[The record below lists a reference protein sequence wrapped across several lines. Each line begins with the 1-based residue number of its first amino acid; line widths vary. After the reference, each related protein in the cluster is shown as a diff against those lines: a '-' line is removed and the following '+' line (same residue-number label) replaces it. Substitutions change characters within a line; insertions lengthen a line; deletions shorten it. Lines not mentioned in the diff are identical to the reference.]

1 MMIAANAV
9 RAAACALA
17 LLVSHTLALNAH
29 GQQNYPE
36 RPIRFLV
43 PFPAGGAADTVA
55 RTIGEQLVAQMGQ
68 PVVIDNRP
76 GAGGRIATDLVAKG
90 APDGYTLLLATVG
103 GISVSPALYRSLP
116 YNVERDLAPV
126 TRVAEVINVMVVNP
140 NTGVTSV
147 KGFVDWARKR
157 GETRY
162 GSAGTGQP
170 EHLAAELLR
179 RLTGLNLTHVP
190 YKGGGPALVDLIS
203 GDIQLVFATYVVASP
218 HVQAGRLRA
227 LAVSTPQRQ
236 PLLPDLPAVGETVSG
251 FGLSNWEGVFA
262 PKRTPPP
269 LLERLHGEINKA
281 LAHPELKRRQNLLGI
296 EPVGSRSREEFAKFV
311 REDAAMWAR
320 IVKEADIRLD

>member
-1 MMIAANAV
+1 MNAFNAL
-9 RAAACALA
+9 RAVACAVA
-17 LLVSHTLALNAH
+17 LLVSHTLVWNAH
-29 GQQNYPE
+29 AQQNYPD

-55 RTIGEQLVAQMGQ
+55 RTIGEQRVAQMGQ

-76 GAGGRIATDLVAKG
+76 GAGGRIATELVAKG
-90 APDGYTLLLATVG
+90 TPNGYTLLLATVG
-103 GISVSPALYRSLP
+103 GISVSPALYHDLP

-126 TRVAEVINVMVVNP
+126 TRVAEVINVMVINP

-147 KGFVDWARKR
+147 KGFIDWARKR

-179 RLTGLNLTHVP
+179 GLTGLNLTHVP
-190 YKGGGPALVDLIS
+190 YKGGGPALVDLTS
-203 GDIQLVFATYVVASP
+203 GDIQLVFATYVVAAP
-218 HVQAGRLRA
+218 HLQAGRLRA

-236 PLLPDLPAVGETVSG
+236 PLLPDLPTVGEAVPG

-262 PKRTPPP
+262 PKHTPTPI
-269 LLERLHGEINKA
+269 LERLHREINKA
-281 LAHPELKRRQNLLGI
+281 LLHPELKRRQNLLGI
-296 EPVGSRSREEFAKFV
+296 EPGGSPSREEFAKFV

-320 IVKEADIRLD
+320 IVKDANIRIE